1 MARNGFR
8 TAQYGKVRMREK
20 GEFHQ
25 FFSVPD
31 ATALYNH
38 GRLRWNRVCN
48 IFAVKIVVFHCDC
61 EVSCRTLSGFLIEHV
76 PMTR

>member
-8 TAQYGKVRMREK
+8 TAQYDKVRIKKE
-20 GEFHQ
+20 EFYQ
-25 FFSVPD
+25 FFSVRD
-31 ATALYNH
+31 ATALYNC

-48 IFAVKIVVFHCDC
+48 FLAFKIVVFLCNC

-76 PMTR
+76 PTTR